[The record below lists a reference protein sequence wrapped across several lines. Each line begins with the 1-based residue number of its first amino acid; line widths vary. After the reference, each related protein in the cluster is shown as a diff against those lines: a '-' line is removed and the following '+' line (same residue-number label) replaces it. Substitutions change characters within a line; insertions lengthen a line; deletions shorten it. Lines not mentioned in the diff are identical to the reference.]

1 MPPLIR
7 CWFALS
13 TAWLTLVCA
22 GAALAQGVYSPVPGS
37 APTATGPGSANPSA
51 AASAINP
58 SAHNPS
64 AAPSAVTTLNA
75 LNPSAT
81 SSTFAPVGLSRPNP
95 SGVLIGPVSPLNRV
109 VRIPR
114 RSRKAV
120 RAPRSRAQAIHRR
133 GRTPPRAFRGPLP
146 EAAPWADRNPR
157 AIMGSVCRDVD
168 QLVASSPQVR
178 STVFQT
184 SGISTPKNT

>member
-1 MPPLIR
+1 MPPLVR
-7 CWFALS
+7 RLFVGS
-13 TAWLTLVCA
+13 TAWVMLLCA

-81 SSTFAPVGLSRPNP
+81 SSTFAPVGLSRPNT
-95 SGVLIGPVSPLNRV
+95 SGVLIGPVNPLNRV

-114 RSRKAV
+114 RSRKVV
-120 RAPRSRAQAIHRR
+120 RAPRGRAQVLRRR
-133 GRTPPRAFRGPLP
+133 GRTPPQVFRGPVP
-146 EAAPWADRNPR
+146 EAVPWADRGAR
-157 AIMGSVCRDVD
+157 AIMGSVCR
-168 QLVASSPQVR
+168 
-178 STVFQT
+178 
-184 SGISTPKNT
+184 GC

>member
-1 MPPLIR
+1 MPPLVR
-7 CWFALS
+7 RLFVGSA
-13 TAWLTLVCA
+13 AWVMLLCA
-22 GAALAQGVYSPVPGS
+22 GAALAQGVYIPVPGS

-51 AASAINP
+51 AASAVNP

-81 SSTFAPVGLSRPNP
+81 SSTFAPIGLSRPST

-120 RAPRSRAQAIHRR
+120 RAPRSRAQVMRQR
-133 GRTPPRAFRGPLP
+133 GRTPPRAFRVP
-146 EAAPWADRNPR
+146 EAVPWADRNAR
-157 AIMGSVCRDVD
+157 AIMGSVCR
-168 QLVASSPQVR
+168 
-178 STVFQT
+178 
-184 SGISTPKNT
+184 GC

>member
-1 MPPLIR
+1 MPPLVRRWVIGS
-7 CWFALS
+7 A
-13 TAWLTLVCA
+13 AWVMLLCA

-81 SSTFAPVGLSRPNP
+81 SSTFAPVGLSRPTT
-95 SGVLIGPVSPLNRV
+95 SGVLIGPVSPLNRL
-109 VRIPR
+109 VRLPR
-114 RSRKAV
+114 RSRKAI
-120 RAPRSRAQAIHRR
+120 RAPRSRPQVMRQR
-133 GRTPPRAFRGPLP
+133 GRTPPRSFRGPVP
-146 EAAPWADRNPR
+146 EAVPWADRSAR
-157 AIMGSVCRDVD
+157 AIMGSVCR
-168 QLVASSPQVR
+168 
-178 STVFQT
+178 
-184 SGISTPKNT
+184 GC

>member
-1 MPPLIR
+1 MPPLVR
-7 CWFALS
+7 RLFVGS
-13 TAWLTLVCA
+13 TAWVMLLCA

-81 SSTFAPVGLSRPNP
+81 SSTFAPVGLSRPKP
-95 SGVLIGPVSPLNRV
+95 RPV
-109 VRIPR
+109 
-114 RSRKAV
+114 
-120 RAPRSRAQAIHRR
+120 
-133 GRTPPRAFRGPLP
+133 
-146 EAAPWADRNPR
+146 
-157 AIMGSVCRDVD
+157 
-168 QLVASSPQVR
+168 
-178 STVFQT
+178 
-184 SGISTPKNT
+184 